1 MDKIAIY
8 EKLLAYVNSMEEDE
22 KKMVMHYVETEAK
35 NCPFS
40 VGHLIDVLVT
50 LKCEIRQDAAKSGGN
65 GSRYKSAMNILKNS
79 KKVLSGNTGFHG
91 AFMYE
96 GVQYVLDG
104 YRLLAIKNKIELPE
118 SELASDIGK
127 KNIDACRRNCTN
139 EFPLPDAGELN
150 AYIKQELAKQKAR
163 GIKPNERKVFYDA
176 GVQYP
181 LFNAEYLLS
190 MMQAMPGCTAK
201 YGNVLSPVYFDGG
214 DVEGVL
220 CPVNRDRVKKE
231 DVA

>member
-1 MDKIAIY
+1 M
-8 EKLLAYVNSMEEDE
+8 
-22 KKMVMHYVETEAK
+22 
-35 NCPFS
+35 
-40 VGHLIDVLVT
+40 
-50 LKCEIRQDAAKSGGN
+50 
-65 GSRYKSAMNILKNS
+65 
-79 KKVLSGNTGFHG
+79 KVC
-91 AFMYE
+91 
-96 GVQYVLDG
+96 
-104 YRLLAIKNKIELPE
+104 YRLLAIKNKIDLPE
-118 SELASDIGK
+118 TELASDIGK

-139 EFPLPDAGELN
+139 EFPLPDVGELN
-150 AYIKQELAKQKAR
+150 AYIKQELAKQKAS
-163 GIKPNERKVFYDA
+163 GLKPNERKVLYDA

-220 CPVNRDRVKKE
+220 CPVNRKK

>member
-1 MDKIAIY
+1 MDKITIY

-22 KKMVMHYVETEAK
+22 KKIVMHYVESEDK
-35 NCPFS
+35 KCPLS
-40 VGHLIDVLVT
+40 VGNLIDVLVT
-50 LKCEIRQDAAKSGGN
+50 LRCEIRQDAAKSGGN
-65 GSRYKSAMNILKNS
+65 GSLYKTAMNILKNS

-96 GVQYVLDG
+96 GVQYVIDG
-104 YRLLAIKNKIELPE
+104 YRILAIKNKIDLPE
-118 SELASDIGK
+118 TELASDIGK
-127 KNIDACRRNCTN
+127 KNIDACKRNCTN

-163 GIKPNERKVFYDA
+163 GMKPNERKVYYDA
-176 GVQYP
+176 GSRYP

-201 YGNVLSPVYFDGG
+201 YGNILSPIYFDGG

-220 CPVNRDRVKKE
+220 CPVNRFKKE

>member
-8 EKLLAYVNSMEEDE
+8 EKLLTYVNSMEEDE

-40 VGHLIDVLVT
+40 VGSLIDVLVS
-50 LKCEIRQDAAKSGGN
+50 LKGEIRQDAAKNSGN
-65 GSRYKSAMNILKNS
+65 GSLYKSAMNILKNS

-104 YRLLAIKNKIELPE
+104 YRLLAIKNKIDLPE
-118 SELASDIGK
+118 TELASDIGK

-150 AYIKQELAKQKAR
+150 AYIKQDLAKQKAR
-163 GIKPNERKVFYDA
+163 GIKPNERKVFYDV

-201 YGNVLSPVYFDGG
+201 YGSVLSPVYFDGG

-220 CPVNRDRVKKE
+220 CPVNRKK

>member
-65 GSRYKSAMNILKNS
+65 GSLYKSAMNILKNS

-96 GVQYVLDG
+96 GVQYVLDV
-104 YRLLAIKNKIELPE
+104 YRLLAIKNKIDLPE
-118 SELASDIGK
+118 TELASDIGK
-127 KNIDACRRNCTN
+127 KNIDACKRNCTN
-139 EFPLPDAGELN
+139 EYPLPDVGELN
-150 AYIKQELAKQKAR
+150 AYIKQELAKQKAS
-163 GIKPNERKVFYDA
+163 GLKPNERKVLYDA

-214 DVEGVL
+214 DVEGIL
-220 CPVNRDRVKKE
+220 CPVSRKE

>member
-8 EKLLAYVNSMEEDE
+8 EKLLTYVNSMEEDE
-22 KKMVMHYVETEAK
+22 KKMAMHYVETEAK

-40 VGHLIDVLVT
+40 VGSLIDVLVS
-50 LKCEIRQDAAKSGGN
+50 LKGEIRQDAAKNSGN
-65 GSRYKSAMNILKNS
+65 GSLYKSAMNILKNS

-104 YRLLAIKNKIELPE
+104 YRLLAIKNKIDLPE
-118 SELASDIGK
+118 TELASDIGK

-163 GIKPNERKVFYDA
+163 GIKPNERKVFYDV

-201 YGNVLSPVYFDGG
+201 YGSVLSPVYFDGG

-220 CPVNRDRVKKE
+220 CPVNRKK

>member
-22 KKMVMHYVETEAK
+22 KKMVMRYVETEAK

-65 GSRYKSAMNILKNS
+65 GSLYKSAMNILKNS

-104 YRLLAIKNKIELPE
+104 YRLLAIKNKIDLPE
-118 SELASDIGK
+118 TELASDIGK

-150 AYIKQELAKQKAR
+150 AYIKQEIAKQKAR

-176 GVQYP
+176 GAQYP
-181 LFNAEYLLS
+181 RFNAEYLLS

-220 CPVNRDRVKKE
+220 CPVNRKK

>member
-8 EKLLAYVNSMEEDE
+8 EKLLTYVNSMEEDE
-22 KKMVMHYVETEAK
+22 KKMVMYYVESENK
-35 NCPFS
+35 KCPFS
-40 VGHLIDVLVT
+40 VGSLIDVLVS
-50 LKCEIRQDAAKSGGN
+50 LKGEIRQDAAKNSGN
-65 GSRYKSAMNILKNS
+65 GSLYKSAMNILKNS

-104 YRLLAIKNKIELPE
+104 YRLLAIKNKIDLPE
-118 SELASDIGK
+118 TELASDIGK

-139 EFPLPDAGELN
+139 EFPLPDVGELN
-150 AYIKQELAKQKAR
+150 AYIKQEFAKQKAS
-163 GIKPNERKVFYDA
+163 GVKPNERKVLYDA

-181 LFNAEYLLS
+181 IFNAEYLLS

-220 CPVNRDRVKKE
+220 CPVNRKK

>member
-8 EKLLAYVNSMEEDE
+8 EKLLTYVNSMEEDE
-22 KKMVMHYVETEAK
+22 KKMVMYYVESENK
-35 NCPFS
+35 KCPLS
-40 VGHLIDVLVT
+40 VGSLIDVLVS
-50 LKCEIRQDAAKSGGN
+50 LKGEIRQDAAKNSGN
-65 GSRYKSAMNILKNS
+65 GSLYKTAMIILKNS

-127 KNIDACRRNCTN
+127 KNIDACKRNCTN
-139 EFPLPDAGELN
+139 EYPLPDAGELN

-176 GVQYP
+176 GAQYP
-181 LFNAEYLLS
+181 CFNAEYLLS

-201 YGNVLSPVYFDGG
+201 YRSVLSPVYFDGG
-214 DVEGVL
+214 EVEGVL
-220 CPVNRDRVKKE
+220 CPVNKKE

>member
-22 KKMVMHYVETEAK
+22 KKMVMYYVETEAK

-40 VGHLIDVLVT
+40 VGSLIDVLVS
-50 LKCEIRQDAAKSGGN
+50 LKGEIRQDAAKNSGN
-65 GSRYKSAMNILKNS
+65 GTLYKTAMIILKNS

-127 KNIDACRRNCTN
+127 KNIDACKRNCTN
-139 EFPLPDAGELN
+139 EYPLPDAGELN

-163 GIKPNERKVFYDA
+163 GIKPNERKVFYDV

-220 CPVNRDRVKKE
+220 CPVNRKK